1 MADFN
6 ISPLFRST
14 GPNPMAFER
23 READLTGVVDPFAAA
38 ATALTQGLLAG
49 EQVMRDRAEADRAF
63 QLQQAQFSESVRQFD
78 DQHALAVRE
87 ADNYQTRH
95 QDSMGLAYRQQSLN
109 ETKWETEKQGIMTEQ
124 EIDNLR
130 LGEMQRAIKRRGDQ
144 AQRFRDITNGTA
156 TARITRY
163 GYKDDPYMDFN
174 TARGIGHAN
183 NKLKAGVTVALGAGM
198 KKRLG
203 LGRKQPANL
212 IVKARDPA
220 TGEVMWE
227 RTFEHGDTISKKY
240 DDQNRLDIYDPSG
253 EFAQF
258 DGMDV
263 TVERADG
270 YGPAMSVEAQQGFQ
284 GPQQPDITEEE
295 IARMETEQAQQ
306 RAYLSQYEQLET
318 FLRTPGL
325 DPEVAA
331 NAQAAQMELEQQP
344 SVMNELNRRDANE
357 FALTYL
363 AGKMRGPTRQQFLDY
378 VGSLNFRLSPDRM
391 SAIAQGILEDNIVP
405 EIETRELSSTA
416 ITSIL
421 PKFDTAKVASSA
433 LGAMD
438 EYEASL
444 TDMQKQFFGPMNR
457 VKNMLEKTGISQRDA
472 EQDAFTGMVSRVI
485 NGVLKE
491 RSGAAVSAQEYE
503 RFLNE
508 VGSFEFS
515 SFSQF
520 KTKMSN
526 LLENVVGEYE
536 STREVFGA
544 QGFDMSGFPSTASAL
559 NQTETMNLGGATI
572 TGTKVPG
579 TNGVMVINAPT
590 LPTQTPDTQEKVETA
605 RDRNE
610 EARKM
615 TEESLE
621 RGREVLNSSI
631 K

>member
-1 MADFN
+1 
-6 ISPLFRST
+6 
-14 GPNPMAFER
+14 
-23 READLTGVVDPFAAA
+23 
-38 ATALTQGLLAG
+38 
-49 EQVMRDRAEADRAF
+49 
-63 QLQQAQFSESVRQFD
+63 
-78 DQHALAVRE
+78 
-87 ADNYQTRH
+87 
-95 QDSMGLAYRQQSLN
+95 
-109 ETKWETEKQGIMTEQ
+109 
-124 EIDNLR
+124 
-130 LGEMQRAIKRRGDQ
+130 
-144 AQRFRDITNGTA
+144 
-156 TARITRY
+156 
-163 GYKDDPYMDFN
+163 
-174 TARGIGHAN
+174 
-183 NKLKAGVTVALGAGM
+183 
-198 KKRLG
+198 
-203 LGRKQPANL
+203 
-212 IVKARDPA
+212 
-220 TGEVMWE
+220 
-227 RTFEHGDTISKKY
+227 
-240 DDQNRLDIYDPSG
+240 
-253 EFAQF
+253 
-258 DGMDV
+258 
-263 TVERADG
+263 
-270 YGPAMSVEAQQGFQ
+270 
-284 GPQQPDITEEE
+284 
-295 IARMETEQAQQ
+295 
-306 RAYLSQYEQLET
+306 
-318 FLRTPGL
+318 
-325 DPEVAA
+325 
-331 NAQAAQMELEQQP
+331 
-344 SVMNELNRRDANE
+344 
-357 FALTYL
+357 
-363 AGKMRGPTRQQFLDY
+363 
-378 VGSLNFRLSPDRM
+378 
-391 SAIAQGILEDNIVP
+391 
-405 EIETRELSSTA
+405 
-416 ITSIL
+416 
-421 PKFDTAKVASSA
+421 
-433 LGAMD
+433 MD